1 VRQVRRTEKP
11 IPHPAPA
18 ILLYENQKLWH
29 HRSVADRSASK
40 TAPAN
45 GEERSGKRLFCP
57 RGQRNRLKRL
67 VSDKEIQG
75 NPSLFL
81 GKIWPGLG
89 LALLGFDKF
98 GIGLESRYNT

>member
-1 VRQVRRTEKP
+1 VRQAHRTEKS

-18 ILLYENQKLWH
+18 IFLYENQKPWH
-29 HRSVADRSASK
+29 HREARPRPRRP
-40 TAPAN
+40 TARKAA
-45 GEERSGKRLFCP
+45 GKDFFCP
-57 RGQRNRLKRL
+57 RGQRNPLKRL

-81 GKIWPGLG
+81 GKIGPGLG